1 MSSSSANECFN
12 VGEIFEVCKDVEAL
26 FEEPSVGEEE
36 VELPVIP
43 HALYVFEV
51 GIEVFF
57 DGNGAV
63 RGWRVL

>member
-1 MSSSSANECFN
+1 MSSPFADQGFNER
-12 VGEIFEVCKDVEAL
+12 EIFEVCKDVEAL

-51 GIEVFF
+51 GIEVLF

-63 RGWRVL
+63 LWL